1 MKSIFSKIH
10 RFEDF
15 EDMEFIQGEQFK
27 FTLFSDKPEDV
38 TTKEKEYTPSMFE
51 NNKSYRMTVKKYMT
65 QKSNRDFDF
74 MGRWNK
80 DIPMPFV
87 RMTAKVIKQTR
98 GMIYAECFGDIE
110 KTDICMKCGKPLTNP
125 VSRLYGLGPECGQHA
140 YINPFDTEDE
150 LKEHLEEVK
159 TKIQNVKWTGWIIKS
174 AVKDCE
180 EI

>member
-10 RFEDF
+10 RFED
-15 EDMEFIQGEQFK
+15 MEFIQGEQFT
-27 FTLFSDKPEDV
+27 FTLNSNKSDNSVKQESV
-38 TTKEKEYTPSMFE
+38 SSKFE
-51 NNKSYRMTVKKYMT
+51 NNKLYRITVKKYMT

-74 MGRWNK
+74 MYKWNN

-150 LKEHLEEVK
+150 LREHLEEVK
-159 TKIQNVKWTGWIIKS
+159 TKIQNIKWTGWIIKS
-174 AVKDCE
+174 AIKDCE
-180 EI
+180 DITDE

>member
-1 MKSIFSKIH
+1 
-10 RFEDF
+10 
-15 EDMEFIQGEQFK
+15 MEFIQGEQFT
-27 FTLFSDKPEDV
+27 FTLNSNKSDNSVKQESV
-38 TTKEKEYTPSMFE
+38 SSKFE
-51 NNKSYRMTVKKYMT
+51 NNKLYRITVKKYMT

-74 MGRWNK
+74 MYKWNN

-150 LKEHLEEVK
+150 LREHLEEVK
-159 TKIQNVKWTGWIIKS
+159 TKIQNIKWTGWIIKS
-174 AVKDCE
+174 AIKDCE
-180 EI
+180 DITDE

>member
-10 RFEDF
+10 RFED
-15 EDMEFIQGEQFK
+15 MEFIQGEQFT
-27 FTLFSDKPEDV
+27 FTLNSNKSDNSVKQESV
-38 TTKEKEYTPSMFE
+38 SSKFE
-51 NNKSYRMTVKKYMT
+51 NNKLYRITVKKYMT

-74 MGRWNK
+74 MYKWNN

-159 TKIQNVKWTGWIIKS
+159 IKIQNVKWVGWIIKS
-174 AVKDCE
+174 AVKECE
-180 EI
+180 EV

>member
-10 RFEDF
+10 RFED
-15 EDMEFIQGEQFK
+15 MEFIQGEQFT
-27 FTLFSDKPEDV
+27 FTLNSNKSDNSVKQESV
-38 TTKEKEYTPSMFE
+38 SGKFE
-51 NNKSYRMTVKKYMT
+51 NNKLYRITVKKYMA

-74 MGRWNK
+74 MYKWNN

-98 GMIYAECFGDIE
+98 GMIYAECFGNIE

-140 YINPFDTEDE
+140 YINPFDTEYE

-159 TKIQNVKWTGWIIKS
+159 IKLRNVKWTGWIIKS
-174 AVKDCE
+174 AIKDCE
-180 EI
+180 DVTDE

>member
-10 RFEDF
+10 RFED
-15 EDMEFIQGEQFK
+15 MQFIQGEQFT
-27 FTLFSDKPEDV
+27 FTLNSNKSDNSVKQESV
-38 TTKEKEYTPSMFE
+38 SSKFE
-51 NNKSYRMTVKKYMT
+51 NNKLYRITVKKYMT

-74 MGRWNK
+74 MYKWNN

-150 LKEHLEEVK
+150 LREHLEEVK
-159 TKIQNVKWTGWIIKS
+159 TKIQNIKWTGWIIKS
-174 AVKDCE
+174 AIKDCE
-180 EI
+180 DITDE

>member
-1 MKSIFSKIH
+1 MKDIFSKIH
-10 RFEDF
+10 RFKN
-15 EDMEFIQGEQFK
+15 MEFIQGEQFT
-27 FTLFSDKPEDV
+27 FTLNSNKSDNSVKQESV
-38 TTKEKEYTPSMFE
+38 SSKFE
-51 NNKSYRMTVKKYMT
+51 NNKLYRITVKKYMT

-74 MGRWNK
+74 MYKWNN

-159 TKIQNVKWTGWIIKS
+159 TKLQNVKWTGWIIKS

-180 EI
+180 EV

>member
-10 RFEDF
+10 RF

-27 FTLFSDKPEDV
+27 FTLVSNKPEDV
-38 TTKEKEYTPSMFE
+38 ITKEKESTSGMFE
-51 NNKSYRMTVKKYMT
+51 NNKLYRITVKKYMT

-74 MGRWNK
+74 MSKWNK

-87 RMTAKVIKQTR
+87 RMTVKVIKQTR

-159 TKIQNVKWTGWIIKS
+159 IKLRNVKWTGWIIKS
-174 AVKDCE
+174 AVKDYE

>member
-1 MKSIFSKIH
+1 MKNIFSKIH
-10 RFEDF
+10 RF
-15 EDMEFIQGEQFK
+15 EDMEFIQGEQFN
-27 FTLFSDKPEDV
+27 FTLTPNKPQDV
-38 TTKEKEYTPSMFE
+38 TAKEKEYTSSMFE
-51 NNKSYRMTVKKYMT
+51 NNKLYRITVKKYMT

-74 MGRWNK
+74 MSKWNK

-159 TKIQNVKWTGWIIKS
+159 TKVQNVKWVGWIIKS
-174 AVKDCE
+174 AVKECE
-180 EI
+180 EV

>member
-1 MKSIFSKIH
+1 MKNIFSKIH
-10 RFEDF
+10 RF
-15 EDMEFIQGEQFK
+15 EDMEFIQGEQFT
-27 FTLFSDKPEDV
+27 FTLNSNKSVNPIKQESISS
-38 TTKEKEYTPSMFE
+38 KFE
-51 NNKSYRMTVKKYMT
+51 NNKLYRITVKKYMT

-74 MGRWNK
+74 MSRWNN

-110 KTDICMKCGKPLTNP
+110 KTDICMKCGKPLANP

-159 TKIQNVKWTGWIIKS
+159 IKIQNVKWVGWIIKS
-174 AVKDCE
+174 AVKECE
-180 EI
+180 EV

>member
-10 RFEDF
+10 RFED
-15 EDMEFIQGEQFK
+15 MEFIQGEQFT
-27 FTLFSDKPEDV
+27 FTLNSNKSDNSVKQESV
-38 TTKEKEYTPSMFE
+38 SSKFE
-51 NNKSYRMTVKKYMT
+51 NNKLYRITVKKYMT

-74 MGRWNK
+74 MYKWNN

-87 RMTAKVIKQTR
+87 RMTVKVIKQTR

-150 LKEHLEEVK
+150 LREHLEEVK
-159 TKIQNVKWTGWIIKS
+159 TKIQNIKWTGWIIKS
-174 AVKDCE
+174 AIKDCE
-180 EI
+180 DITDE

>member
-1 MKSIFSKIH
+1 MKNIFSKIH
-10 RFEDF
+10 RF
-15 EDMEFIQGEQFK
+15 EDMEFIQGEQFN
-27 FTLFSDKPEDV
+27 FTLTSNKPEDV
-38 TTKEKEYTPSMFE
+38 TAKEKEYTSNMFE
-51 NNKSYRMTVKKYMT
+51 NNKLYRITVKKYMT

-74 MGRWNK
+74 MSKWNK

-125 VSRLYGLGPECGQHA
+125 VSRLYGLGPECGQHT

-159 TKIQNVKWTGWIIKS
+159 TKVQNVKWVGWIIKS
-174 AVKDCE
+174 AVKECE
-180 EI
+180 EV

>member
-10 RFEDF
+10 RFED
-15 EDMEFIQGEQFK
+15 MEFIQGEQFT
-27 FTLFSDKPEDV
+27 FTLNSNKSYNPIKQESISS
-38 TTKEKEYTPSMFE
+38 KFE
-51 NNKSYRMTVKKYMT
+51 NNKLYRITVKKYMT

-74 MGRWNK
+74 MSKWNK

-110 KTDICMKCGKPLTNP
+110 ETDICMKCGRPLTNP

-150 LKEHLEEVK
+150 LREHLEEVK
-159 TKIQNVKWTGWIIKS
+159 TKIQNIKWTGWIIKS
-174 AVKDCE
+174 AIKDCE
-180 EI
+180 DITDE

>member
-10 RFEDF
+10 RFED
-15 EDMEFIQGEQFK
+15 MEFIQGEQFT
-27 FTLFSDKPEDV
+27 FTLNSNKSDNSVKQESV
-38 TTKEKEYTPSMFE
+38 SSKFE
-51 NNKSYRMTVKKYMT
+51 NNKLYRITVKKYMT

-74 MGRWNK
+74 MYKWNN

-125 VSRLYGLGPECGQHA
+125 ISRLYGLGPECGQHA

-150 LKEHLEEVK
+150 LREHLEEVK
-159 TKIQNVKWTGWIIKS
+159 TKIQNIKWTGWIIKS
-174 AVKDCE
+174 AIKDCE
-180 EI
+180 DITDE

>member
-10 RFEDF
+10 RF

-27 FTLFSDKPEDV
+27 FTLNSNKSDSSVKQEPV
-38 TTKEKEYTPSMFE
+38 SSKFE
-51 NNKSYRMTVKKYMT
+51 NDKMYRITVKKYMT

-74 MGRWNK
+74 MDKWNK

-140 YINPFDTEDE
+140 YINPYDTEDE

-159 TKIQNVKWTGWIIKS
+159 IKLRDVKWTGWIIKS
-174 AVKDCE
+174 AVKEYE
-180 EI
+180 EV

>member
-1 MKSIFSKIH
+1 MKNIFSKIH
-10 RFEDF
+10 RF
-15 EDMEFIQGEQFK
+15 EDMEFIQGEQFN
-27 FTLFSDKPEDV
+27 FTLTSNKPEDV
-38 TTKEKEYTPSMFE
+38 TAKEKEYTSSMFE
-51 NNKSYRMTVKKYMT
+51 NNKLYRITVKKYMT

-74 MGRWNK
+74 MSKWNK

-140 YINPFDTEDE
+140 YINPFDTADE

-159 TKIQNVKWTGWIIKS
+159 TKIQNVKWVGWIIKS
-174 AVKDCE
+174 AVKECE
-180 EI
+180 EV

>member
-1 MKSIFSKIH
+1 MKNIFSKIH
-10 RFEDF
+10 RF

-27 FTLFSDKPEDV
+27 FTLISNKPEDV
-38 TTKEKEYTPSMFE
+38 TTKEKESTSSMFE
-51 NNKSYRMTVKKYMT
+51 NNKLYRITVKKYMT

-74 MGRWNK
+74 MSKWNN
-80 DIPMPFV
+80 DSPMPFV

-110 KTDICMKCGKPLTNP
+110 KTDSCMKCGKPLTNP

-159 TKIQNVKWTGWIIKS
+159 IKLQNVKWTGWIIKS

>member
-1 MKSIFSKIH
+1 MKNIFSKIH
-10 RFEDF
+10 RFEDM
-15 EDMEFIQGEQFK
+15 DFIQGEQFT
-27 FTLFSDKPEDV
+27 FTLSSNKSEDV
-38 TTKEKEYTPSMFE
+38 ITKEKELVSSKFE
-51 NNKSYRMTVKKYMT
+51 NNKLYRITVKKYMT

-74 MGRWNK
+74 MYKWNN

-150 LKEHLEEVK
+150 LREHLEEVK
-159 TKIQNVKWTGWIIKS
+159 IKLRNVKWTGWIIKS
-174 AVKDCE
+174 AVKDYE
-180 EI
+180 EVRHG

>member
-10 RFEDF
+10 RF

-27 FTLFSDKPEDV
+27 FTLVSNKPEDV
-38 TTKEKEYTPSMFE
+38 TAKEKESTSSMFE
-51 NNKSYRMTVKKYMT
+51 NNKLYRITVKKYMT

-74 MGRWNK
+74 MSKWNN

-150 LKEHLEEVK
+150 LKERLEEVK
-159 TKIQNVKWTGWIIKS
+159 TKLQNVKWEGWIIKS

-180 EI
+180 EV

>member
-1 MKSIFSKIH
+1 MKTIFSKIH
-10 RFEDF
+10 RFEDMDF
-15 EDMEFIQGEQFK
+15 RQGEQFK
-27 FTLFSDKPEDV
+27 FTLSSNKSGDV
-38 TTKEKEYTPSMFE
+38 TSTEKEFVSSKFE
-51 NNKSYRMTVKKYMT
+51 NDKLYRITVKKYMT

-74 MGRWNK
+74 MYKWNN

-150 LKEHLEEVK
+150 LREHLEEVK
-159 TKIQNVKWTGWIIKS
+159 TKIQNIKWTGWIIKS
-174 AVKDCE
+174 AIKDCE
-180 EI
+180 DITDE

>member
-1 MKSIFSKIH
+1 MKNIFSKIH
-10 RFEDF
+10 RF
-15 EDMEFIQGEQFK
+15 EDMEFIQGEQFT
-27 FTLFSDKPEDV
+27 FTLNSNKSDNSVKQESV
-38 TTKEKEYTPSMFE
+38 SSKFE
-51 NNKSYRMTVKKYMT
+51 NNKLYRITVKKYMT

-74 MGRWNK
+74 MSKWNK

-110 KTDICMKCGKPLTNP
+110 KTDICMKCGRPLTNP

-159 TKIQNVKWTGWIIKS
+159 TKIQDIKWTGWIIKS
-174 AVKDCE
+174 AIKDCE
-180 EI
+180 DITDE

>member
-1 MKSIFSKIH
+1 MKNIFSKIH
-10 RFEDF
+10 RFEDM
-15 EDMEFIQGEQFK
+15 DFIQGEQFK
-27 FTLFSDKPEDV
+27 FTLSSNKSEDV
-38 TTKEKEYTPSMFE
+38 VTKEKEPVSSMFE
-51 NNKSYRMTVKKYMT
+51 TDKLYRITVKKYMT

-74 MGRWNK
+74 MYKWNN

-98 GMIYAECFGDIE
+98 GMVYAECFGDVE

-150 LKEHLEEVK
+150 LQEHLEEI
-159 TKIQNVKWTGWIIKS
+159 KIKLRNVKWTGWIIKS
-174 AVKDCE
+174 AVKEYE
-180 EI
+180 EV

>member
-1 MKSIFSKIH
+1 MKDIFSKIH
-10 RFEDF
+10 RFK
-15 EDMEFIQGEQFK
+15 DMEFIQGEQFK
-27 FTLFSDKPEDV
+27 FTLVSNKSEDV
-38 TTKEKEYTPSMFE
+38 TTKEKQSISSKFE
-51 NNKSYRMTVKKYMT
+51 NNKLYRITVKKYMT

-74 MGRWNK
+74 MYKWNN

-150 LKEHLEEVK
+150 LREHLEEVK
-159 TKIQNVKWTGWIIKS
+159 TKIQNIKWTGWIIKS
-174 AVKDCE
+174 AIKDCE
-180 EI
+180 DITDE

>member
-1 MKSIFSKIH
+1 MKNIFSKIH
-10 RFEDF
+10 RF

-27 FTLFSDKPEDV
+27 FTLVSNKPEDV
-38 TTKEKEYTPSMFE
+38 TTTEKESTSGMFE
-51 NNKSYRMTVKKYMT
+51 NNKLYRITVKKYMT

-74 MGRWNK
+74 MSKWNK

-159 TKIQNVKWTGWIIKS
+159 IKLQDVKWTGWIIKS